1 MNSTSD
7 HGRGLPSIWDFLSED
22 EERNGI
28 ANILVGFQDPDPE
41 HPVDAG
47 EFLSWLD
54 TRDLAAWV
62 WIRYSKPQQVRW
74 DPEGMLRVVLYFG
87 IKGYQ
92 HLTQAWRDLQHRPEL
107 ALSFGLEGVPPYK
120 TLWHFVHKRLGLE
133 GVRELFSRLVE
144 LVVSEGRAR
153 GLPLGEV
160 VSVDSMPIETSLR
173 DKRAQY
179 NPHYEVRGY
188 KAHNVVDSEHGVPL
202 DFKLTVLNRRESP
215 ELPDALRR
223 ARGRG
228 CPIEDILADSAYNSQ
243 SNFGMVC
250 QEFRARFWTR
260 FPKTSVIDH
269 QGEMER
275 LWNRYERCWKE
286 GGYEPGASFER
297 RLEYLYRKG
306 GHHRL
311 DVGRYHRNETFR
323 VLISDPERYEAMYNR
338 RVLVEGNQGY
348 WKQHIGMIKLEGR
361 SMEFIDVRVRVR
373 LMGILAVAL
382 TRLQQGLRSGLC
394 ETVGIL

>member
-1 MNSTSD
+1 MDSTSD
-7 HGRGLPSIWDFLSED
+7 YGRGLPSIWDFLSEG
-22 EERNGI
+22 EERHGI
-28 ANILVGFQDPDPE
+28 ANILGGFQDPDPE

-47 EFLSWLD
+47 EFLARLD
-54 TRDLAAWV
+54 TRDLAARV
-62 WIRYSKPQQVRW
+62 WRRYSKPQQVRW

-107 ALSFGLEGVPPYK
+107 AWSFGLEGVPPYK
-120 TLWHFVHKRLGLE
+120 TLWHFVHKRLGLD

-160 VSVDSMPIETSLR
+160 VSLDSMPIETSIR
-173 DKRAQY
+173 DRRAQY

-188 KAHNVVDSEHGVPL
+188 KAHNVVDSEYGVPL
-202 DFKLTVLNRRESP
+202 DFKLTILNHNEGL

-223 ARGRG
+223 ARARG
-228 CPIEDILADSAYNSQ
+228 CPIDDVLADTAYNSQ

-250 QEFRARFWTR
+250 QELRARFWTR
-260 FPKTSVIDH
+260 FPKPSAIDLK
-269 QGEMER
+269 GEVER
-275 LWNRYERCWKE
+275 LWNRYERCWKDD
-286 GGYEPGASFER
+286 GYEPGVSFER

-323 VLISDPERYEAMYNR
+323 VLISDPERYEEMYNR
-338 RVLVEGNQGY
+338 RVLVEGHQGY
-348 WKQHIGMIKLEGR
+348 WKQHVGMTKLEGR
-361 SMEFIDVRVRVR
+361 SMEFIDVRIIVR
-373 LMGILAVAL
+373 LMGILVVAL
-382 TRLQQGLRSGLC
+382 TRLQNGIRSGLC
-394 ETVGIL
+394 ETVGIQ